1 MCGKYFET
9 EESDDMNNYYDLLEI
24 SYTASEEIVRAAYK
38 AKVKQW
44 HPDNFLAENEKAN
57 ATKVLQDLNDALEI
71 LTNAEKREEYNERI
85 KYADK
90 SSHDNSNFGKSQED
104 DEGLAEIYD
113 CVQKMIILTRNEV
126 EYLQLHHKI
135 RQSSYS
141 EHKKMLMAE
150 ALDNITAV
158 RLEEDIEQ
166 ANSLAY
172 CKKETSE
179 HKSGIVGIIVVGIIL
194 TIWFTNAWWIAII
207 IALLSYM
214 GGKEDRAKL
223 KQAEQADAKIRQYRL
238 SGFRI

>member
-1 MCGKYFET
+1 
-9 EESDDMNNYYDLLEI
+9 MNNYYDLLEI

-44 HPDNFLAENEKAN
+44 HPDNFFAEHEKAN

-71 LTNAEKREEYNERI
+71 LTNAEKREAYNERI
-85 KYADK
+85 QYADERRQDK
-90 SSHDNSNFGKSQED
+90 FNSDKSQENG
-104 DEGLAEIYD
+104 EGFAEIYD
-113 CVQKMIILTRNEV
+113 CVQKMIILTRNEA

-141 EHKKMLMAE
+141 DHKKMLMAE

-166 ANSLAY
+166 ADLLAY

-179 HKSGIVGIIVVGIIL
+179 HNSGIVGIIVIGIIL

-207 IALLSYM
+207 IAVLSYM
-214 GGKEDRAKL
+214 GGKEDRVKL
-223 KQAEQADAKIRQYRL
+223 KQAEQAEAKIRQYRMN
-238 SGFRI
+238 GFRI